1 MSLANAVRIA
11 AMVRS
16 DPAGG
21 IHQDDLAAR
30 LGLKRW
36 AEMRGG
42 LFLAYRKRWIDF
54 CGPYIVH
61 VPAAMRGPFVPRERR
76 SGPAVRAR
84 SRQAGTPT
92 SER

>member
-11 AMVRS
+11 AIVRS

-21 IHQDDLAAR
+21 IHRADLADR
-30 LGLKRW
+30 LGLPW
-36 AEMRGG
+36 AELRPG
-42 LFLAYRKRWIDF
+42 LFLAYRKRWTDF

-61 VPAAMRGPFVPRERR
+61 VPAAMRGQFVPRERR